1 MTWLTVA
8 LDAGHMTSDA
18 VEDASRRPR
27 LTLGRL
33 ERVQVQVGYRGRPDS
48 PAEQHFLL
56 DVTLPEADPD
66 PSVGTVDESRILA
79 ALEPVLYTES
89 DTPLH
94 YSVHA
99 HRWHTS
105 WGPSPGALEIGVL
118 VTTGPGASA
127 LAEAW
132 QRSVILA
139 FRDLL
144 GLLGR
149 PTAPPASRDAAV
161 LRARH
166 SAATAYA
173 VDPDV
178 LSLTAEEHHPTA
190 GSWTVGLRS
199 PEGDEYDVVVG
210 LVDGHA
216 GSVRVR
222 HTRLSEVFDSVGS
235 E

>member
-1 MTWLTVA
+1 
-8 LDAGHMTSDA
+8 MTSDA
-18 VEDASRRPR
+18 VENASRRPR

-33 ERVQVQVGYRGRPDS
+33 ERVQVQVGYRGRPDG

-56 DVTLPEADPD
+56 DVTLAEPDPD
-66 PSVGTVDESRILA
+66 SPAGAVDESRILA
-79 ALEPVLYTES
+79 ALEPVLYADS

-105 WGPSPGALEIGVL
+105 WGPAPGALEIGVL

-127 LAEAW
+127 LADAW
-132 QRSVILA
+132 QRNAILA
-139 FRDLL
+139 FRELL
-144 GLLGR
+144 ELLGR
-149 PTAPPASRDAAV
+149 PAAQPPSRDGAV

-173 VDPDV
+173 VDPDL
-178 LSLTAEEHHPTA
+178 LSLTAEEHHPAA
-190 GSWTVGLRS
+190 GSWAVGLRS